1 MQKDSLP
8 TRILKI
14 ILAVLVTVLAV
25 SAVTALLLYGLVLA
39 AVALVLLFIL
49 SPEDL
54 RAFVKA
60 AGERIDGWIGR
71 LEGLWRSVKEGL
83 DAWGARAMS
92 ARPLRQGRATG
103 FPLAASLRKRHSA
116 GRRKRHRKEADSAGS
131 RLFFVSRSAVR
142 LQLESL

>member
-25 SAVTALLLYGLVLA
+25 SALAAVTALLLYGLVLA

-83 DAWGARAMS
+83 DAWGAR
-92 ARPLRQGRATG
+92 PLRQGRATG

>member
-1 MQKDSLP
+1 MQKDSLL

-25 SAVTALLLYGLVLA
+25 SALAAVTALLLYGLVLA

-71 LEGLWRSVKEGL
+71 LEGLWRNVKEGL
-83 DAWGARAMS
+83 DAWGAREMA
-92 ARPLRQGRATG
+92 ARGEGDNERPPAQTGQGDGRPRRRAFGKGIVPHGERDIEKRRTPQG
-103 FPLAASLRKRHSA
+103 AASFS
-116 GRRKRHRKEADSAGS
+116 
-131 RLFFVSRSAVR
+131 
-142 LQLESL
+142 

>member
-25 SAVTALLLYGLVLA
+25 SALAAVTALLLYGLVLA

-83 DAWGARAMS
+83 DAWGAR
-92 ARPLRQGRATG
+92 RNGRA
-103 FPLAASLRKRHSA
+103 RR
-116 GRRKRHRKEADSAGS
+116 GR
-131 RLFFVSRSAVR
+131 
-142 LQLESL
+142 Q

>member
-83 DAWGARAMS
+83 DAWGAREMA
-92 ARPLRQGRATG
+92 ARGEGDNERPPAQTGQGDG
-103 FPLAASLRKRHSA
+103 LPASGEPSEKA
-116 GRRKRHRKEADSAGS
+116 
-131 RLFFVSRSAVR
+131 
-142 LQLESL
+142 

>member
-25 SAVTALLLYGLVLA
+25 SALAAVTALLLYGLVLA

-71 LEGLWRSVKEGL
+71 LEGLWRSV
-83 DAWGARAMS
+83 AWGAREMA
-92 ARPLRQGRATG
+92 ARSEGDNERPPAQTGQGDG
-103 FPLAASLRKRHSA
+103 LPASGEPSEKA
-116 GRRKRHRKEADSAGS
+116 
-131 RLFFVSRSAVR
+131 
-142 LQLESL
+142 

>member
-25 SAVTALLLYGLVLA
+25 SALAAVTALLLYGLVLA

-49 SPEDL
+49 SPEEDL

-83 DAWGARAMS
+83 DAWGAREMA
-92 ARPLRQGRATG
+92 ARGEGDNERPPAQTGQGDG
-103 FPLAASLRKRHSA
+103 LPASGEPSEKA
-116 GRRKRHRKEADSAGS
+116 
-131 RLFFVSRSAVR
+131 
-142 LQLESL
+142 

>member
-1 MQKDSLP
+1 MQKDSLL

-14 ILAVLVTVLAV
+14 ILAVIVTVLAV
-25 SAVTALLLYGLVLA
+25 SALAAVTALLLYGLVLA

-54 RAFVKA
+54 RAFVKT

-83 DAWGARAMS
+83 DAWGAREMA
-92 ARPLRQGRATG
+92 ARSEGDNERPPAQTGQGDG
-103 FPLAASLRKRHSA
+103 LPGA
-116 GRRKRHRKEADSAGS
+116 GEPSEKA
-131 RLFFVSRSAVR
+131 
-142 LQLESL
+142 

>member
-25 SAVTALLLYGLVLA
+25 SALAAVTALLLYGLVLA

-83 DAWGARAMS
+83 DAWGAREMA
-92 ARPLRQGRATG
+92 ARGEGDNERRR
-103 FPLAASLRKRHSA
+103 SDRA
-116 GRRKRHRKEADSAGS
+116 GRRAS
-131 RLFFVSRSAVR
+131 R
-142 LQLESL
+142 

>member
-25 SAVTALLLYGLVLA
+25 SALAAVTALLLYGLVLA

-83 DAWGARAMS
+83 EMAARGEGDNE
-92 ARPLRQGRATG
+92 RPPAQTGQGDG
-103 FPLAASLRKRHSA
+103 LPASGEPSEKA
-116 GRRKRHRKEADSAGS
+116 
-131 RLFFVSRSAVR
+131 
-142 LQLESL
+142 

>member
-1 MQKDSLP
+1 MQKDSLS

-25 SAVTALLLYGLVLA
+25 SALAAVTALLLYGLVLP

-83 DAWGARAMS
+83 DAWGAREMA
-92 ARPLRQGRATG
+92 ARSEGDNERPPAQTGQGDG
-103 FPLAASLRKRHSA
+103 LPGA
-116 GRRKRHRKEADSAGS
+116 GEPSEKA
-131 RLFFVSRSAVR
+131 
-142 LQLESL
+142 

>member
-1 MQKDSLP
+1 M
-8 TRILKI
+8 
-14 ILAVLVTVLAV
+14 LVTVLAV
-25 SAVTALLLYGLVLA
+25 SALAAVTALLLYGLVLA

-83 DAWGARAMS
+83 DAWGAREMA
-92 ARPLRQGRATG
+92 ARGEGDNERPPAQTGQGDG
-103 FPLAASLRKRHSA
+103 LPASGEPSEKA
-116 GRRKRHRKEADSAGS
+116 
-131 RLFFVSRSAVR
+131 
-142 LQLESL
+142 

>member
-25 SAVTALLLYGLVLA
+25 SALAAVTALLLYGLVLA

-60 AGERIDGWIGR
+60 AGW
-71 LEGLWRSVKEGL
+71 LKTAALAV
-83 DAWGARAMS
+83 
-92 ARPLRQGRATG
+92 
-103 FPLAASLRKRHSA
+103 LAADAAAAAVAAPRW
-116 GRRKRHRKEADSAGS
+116 RKRHRKEADSAGS

>member
-25 SAVTALLLYGLVLA
+25 SALAAVTALLLYGLVLA
-39 AVALVLLFIL
+39 A
-49 SPEDL
+49 
-54 RAFVKA
+54 RAT
-60 AGERIDGWIGR
+60 
-71 LEGLWRSVKEGL
+71 
-83 DAWGARAMS
+83 MS
-92 ARPLRQGRATG
+92 ARPLRQDRATG
-103 FPLAASLRKRHSA
+103 FPEPASLRKRRSA
-116 GRRKRHRKEADSAGS
+116 ARRKRHRKEADSAGS

>member
-25 SAVTALLLYGLVLA
+25 SALAAVTALLLYGLVLA

-71 LEGLWRSVKEGL
+71 LEGLWRP
-83 DAWGARAMS
+83 RN
-92 ARPLRQGRATG
+92 GRA
-103 FPLAASLRKRHSA
+103 RR
-116 GRRKRHRKEADSAGS
+116 GR
-131 RLFFVSRSAVR
+131 
-142 LQLESL
+142 

>member
-8 TRILKI
+8 TRIMKI

-25 SAVTALLLYGLVLA
+25 SALAAVTALLLYGLVLA

-83 DAWGARAMS
+83 DAWGAREMA
-92 ARPLRQGRATG
+92 ARGEGDNERPPAQTGQGDG
-103 FPLAASLRKRHSA
+103 LPASGEPSEKA
-116 GRRKRHRKEADSAGS
+116 
-131 RLFFVSRSAVR
+131 
-142 LQLESL
+142 

>member
-25 SAVTALLLYGLVLA
+25 SALAAVAALLLYGLVLA

-83 DAWGARAMS
+83 DAWGAREMA
-92 ARPLRQGRATG
+92 ARGEGDNVRPPALSGQGDG
-103 FPLAASLRKRHSA
+103 LPASGEPSEKA
-116 GRRKRHRKEADSAGS
+116 
-131 RLFFVSRSAVR
+131 
-142 LQLESL
+142 

>member
-25 SAVTALLLYGLVLA
+25 SALAAVTALLLYGLVLA

-71 LEGLWRSVKEGL
+71 LEGLWRS
-83 DAWGARAMS
+83 AWGAREMA
-92 ARPLRQGRATG
+92 ARGEGDNERPPAQTGQGDG
-103 FPLAASLRKRHSA
+103 LPASGEPSEKA
-116 GRRKRHRKEADSAGS
+116 
-131 RLFFVSRSAVR
+131 
-142 LQLESL
+142 

>member
-25 SAVTALLLYGLVLA
+25 SALAAVTALLLYGLVLA

-71 LEGLWRSVKEGL
+71 LEGLWRSVKEVPQKQTE
-83 DAWGARAMS
+83 ARADEY
-92 ARPLRQGRATG
+92 AFTLGLIYELG
-103 FPLAASLRKRHSA
+103 
-116 GRRKRHRKEADSAGS
+116 E
-131 RLFFVSRSAVR
+131 
-142 LQLESL
+142 

>member
-25 SAVTALLLYGLVLA
+25 SALAAVTALLLYGLVLA

-83 DAWGARAMS
+83 DAWGAREMA
-92 ARPLRQGRATG
+92 ARGEGDNERPPAQAGQGDG
-103 FPLAASLRKRHSA
+103 LPASGEPSEKA
-116 GRRKRHRKEADSAGS
+116 
-131 RLFFVSRSAVR
+131 
-142 LQLESL
+142 

>member
-25 SAVTALLLYGLVLA
+25 SALAAVTALLLYGLVLA

-54 RAFVKA
+54 RAC
-60 AGERIDGWIGR
+60 
-71 LEGLWRSVKEGL
+71 VKEGL
-83 DAWGARAMS
+83 DAWGAREMA
-92 ARPLRQGRATG
+92 ARGEGDNERPPAQTGQGDG
-103 FPLAASLRKRHSA
+103 LPASGEPSEKA
-116 GRRKRHRKEADSAGS
+116 
-131 RLFFVSRSAVR
+131 
-142 LQLESL
+142 

>member
-25 SAVTALLLYGLVLA
+25 SALAAVTALLLYGLVLA

-49 SPEDL
+49 SPEEDL

-60 AGERIDGWIGR
+60 ARERIDGWIGR

-83 DAWGARAMS
+83 DAWGAREMA
-92 ARPLRQGRATG
+92 ARGEGDNERPPAQTGQGDG
-103 FPLAASLRKRHSA
+103 LPASGEPSEKA
-116 GRRKRHRKEADSAGS
+116 
-131 RLFFVSRSAVR
+131 
-142 LQLESL
+142 

>member
-25 SAVTALLLYGLVLA
+25 SALAAVTALLLYGLVLA

-71 LEGLWRSVKEGL
+71 LEGL
-83 DAWGARAMS
+83 DAWGAREMA
-92 ARPLRQGRATG
+92 ARGEGDNERPPAQTGQGDG
-103 FPLAASLRKRHSA
+103 LPASGEPSEKA
-116 GRRKRHRKEADSAGS
+116 
-131 RLFFVSRSAVR
+131 
-142 LQLESL
+142 

>member
-25 SAVTALLLYGLVLA
+25 SALAAVTALLLYGLVLA

-60 AGERIDGWIGR
+60 AGGR

-83 DAWGARAMS
+83 DAWGAREMA
-92 ARPLRQGRATG
+92 ARGEGDNERPPAQTGQGDG
-103 FPLAASLRKRHSA
+103 LPASGEPSEKA
-116 GRRKRHRKEADSAGS
+116 
-131 RLFFVSRSAVR
+131 
-142 LQLESL
+142 

>member
-25 SAVTALLLYGLVLA
+25 SALAAVTALLLYGLVLA

-71 LEGLWRSVKEGL
+71 LEGS
-83 DAWGARAMS
+83 GAASRRARRLG
-92 ARPLRQGRATG
+92 RPRNGRARRGRHERPPAQTG
-103 FPLAASLRKRHSA
+103 QGDGLPASGEPSEKA
-116 GRRKRHRKEADSAGS
+116 
-131 RLFFVSRSAVR
+131 
-142 LQLESL
+142 

>member
-25 SAVTALLLYGLVLA
+25 SALAAVTALLLYGLVQA

-71 LEGLWRSVKEGL
+71 LEGLWRNVKEGL
-83 DAWGARAMS
+83 AWGAREMA
-92 ARPLRQGRATG
+92 ARGEGDNERPPAQTGQGDG
-103 FPLAASLRKRHSA
+103 LPASGEPSEKA
-116 GRRKRHRKEADSAGS
+116 
-131 RLFFVSRSAVR
+131 
-142 LQLESL
+142 

>member
-25 SAVTALLLYGLVLA
+25 SALAAVTALLLYGLVLA

-60 AGERIDGWIGR
+60 AGERID
-71 LEGLWRSVKEGL
+71 
-83 DAWGARAMS
+83 AWGAREMA
-92 ARPLRQGRATG
+92 ARGEGDNERPPAQAGQGDG
-103 FPLAASLRKRHSA
+103 LPASGEPSEKA
-116 GRRKRHRKEADSAGS
+116 
-131 RLFFVSRSAVR
+131 
-142 LQLESL
+142 